1 MTKANVKNKTIDPQ
15 LIKQL
20 LEHADSGEFFGKD
33 GFFQQLKQSLV
44 NGILNAEMDHHLG
57 FEKHSR
63 NEKPTDNRRN
73 GAYAKKILSDG
84 DHLDIAVPRD
94 RAGDFVPQIVPK
106 GVRRLDGF
114 DEKVISMYARGMTVR
129 EIQDHLYEIYG
140 TDVSPDLISQ
150 VTDSVMEEVNAWTA
164 RPLDSVYPILF
175 LDCIFVKARDNHMVI
190 SKAVYMAVGVNQEGH
205 KEVLGI
211 WIAKTEGAKFWMQ
224 VITELKNRG
233 VQDILMACVDGLNGF
248 DEAIRSIFPLT
259 TVQTCIVH
267 LIRNS
272 LKYVPWKNKKAVAQD
287 LKAIYTAPTQ
297 EAAEIALQVFKE
309 KWDQLYPT
317 ISDQWQ
323 RQWDKVIPQIAFPE
337 EIRRV
342 IYTTNVIESMN
353 RQIRKIVKNKGV
365 FPTDESIKKI
375 LYLALKN
382 AAKRWTMPIR
392 NWPDALNQFAVLY
405 PDRLRLFTQS
415 I

>member
-1 MTKANVKNKTIDPQ
+1 MIKANVKNKTIDPQ

-44 NGILNAEMDHHLG
+44 NGILNAEMDYHLG

-63 NEKPTDNRRN
+63 DEKPTDNRRN

-84 DHLDIAVPRD
+84 DHLDIVVPRD

-297 EAAEIALQVFKE
+297 EVAEIALQVFKE

-323 RQWDKVIPQIAFPE
+323 RQWDKVIPHIAFPE